1 MVYLFPKMALSD
13 SFMKLA
19 GEDEFQKIGETER
32 QEDQE
37 REHKVTLLFE

>member
-19 GEDEFQKIGETER
+19 GEDEFQKIGETES